1 MAQAHGGEDF
11 NEWDTVLYMSEPTR
25 PDDRRAQH
33 VAVLGLILQL
43 AAIGTVLGVSLWSKS
58 DAIATVAR
66 CMLAGLPIWLVL
78 FLVFKQLRRVGAEE
92 LETAEL
98 RRARAEGASDSI
110 FELDDEALLLEQNRL
125 RWMVRW
131 FLPCTTILTTLLLL
145 VGHFIGWGWTLD
157 EAFNPDGLQRT
168 LEPHLVMWFIVGIG
182 FLCFLYA
189 RYVIALSRIPNWR
202 MLRAGASC
210 MAGNA
215 VACLGLVIALMMTTS
230 FPWAEPLFAYV
241 IRIALVVVGI
251 ELVANFIL
259 DFYRPRTPGVVPRPS
274 FDSRLL
280 GLISEPG
287 GIAKSIADAVNYQ
300 FGFEVSSTWFY
311 QLLQRWMF
319 PISVATI
326 IAILA
331 LSSLVIVDAD
341 EQVVIERFGNPTA
354 QEARVLNPGLHIK
367 WPYPVDVVY
376 RAPVRRVRE
385 LVIGEATENDNE
397 DQHKAVLWT
406 EAHDYLPELLLLV
419 AAPKTR
425 TDDEPTMPAPSPN
438 IAASPRGSTASVAV
452 NLLMVSMP
460 IEYRVKDLSKYLYN
474 YDDPVRIMEAVAYQ
488 YLSDYAAGVDSDSL
502 MGPGR
507 LVFNDHLKRLIQSR
521 LDALNLGVEI
531 VFAGLRSAHP
541 PSEQQVAASYQAVVT
556 AETKKGATIEAAQ
569 GEARRM
575 LTAVAGTE
583 ERARALDAAIRDRE
597 KLQAESGVDAA
608 RLAEA
613 DSRIDDLLLGNPAKG
628 IAPPPGEIATQ
639 IAHARTAASEM
650 VTRAATMAR
659 AFGTEVAAYE
669 AAPALYSQRKIL
681 DVYAG
686 ISDIRKYLIVGDPKN
701 VIIEYQTAQEG
712 GLDRVLTEG
721 LEAEKKKG
729 K

>member
-1 MAQAHGGEDF
+1 
-11 NEWDTVLYMSEPTR
+11 
-25 PDDRRAQH
+25 
-33 VAVLGLILQL
+33 
-43 AAIGTVLGVSLWSKS
+43 
-58 DAIATVAR
+58 
-66 CMLAGLPIWLVL
+66 MLAGLPIWFVL

-98 RRARAEGASDSI
+98 RRTRAEGASETI
-110 FELDDEALLLEQNRL
+110 FELEDEALLLEQNRL

-131 FLPCTTILTTLLLL
+131 FLPSTTVIVTILLL
-145 VGHFIGWGWTLD
+145 VGHFLGWGWMLD
-157 EAFNPDGLQRT
+157 KAFATDGLQRT
-168 LEPHLVMWFIVGIG
+168 QQPHLVMWFLVGIG

-215 VACLGLVIALMMTTS
+215 LACLGLVIALMAATTAAWS
-230 FPWAEPLFAYV
+230 EPLFAYIARVALIV
-241 IRIALVVVGI
+241 IGI
-251 ELVANFIL
+251 ELAANFIF

-287 GIAKSIADAVNYQ
+287 GVTKSIADAVNYQ

-319 PISVATI
+319 PITIVTFVAV
-326 IAILA
+326 LA
-331 LSSLVIVDAD
+331 LTGVVIVDAD
-341 EQVVIERFGNPTA
+341 EQVVIERFGSPTA
-354 QEARVLNPGLHIK
+354 EATRVLAPGLHFK
-367 WPYPVDVVY
+367 WPYPIDVVF
-376 RAPVRRVRE
+376 RAPVKRVRE
-385 LVIGEATENDNE
+385 LVIGEATEKDDD
-397 DQHKAVLWT
+397 DQRKAVLWT
-406 EAHDYLPELLLLV
+406 EAHDYLPELMLLV

-425 TDDEPTMPAPSPN
+425 TEGEPTGPSPT
-438 IAASPRGSTASVAV
+438 AAESATGERFQSRTSTASVAV

-474 YDDPVRIMEAVAYQ
+474 YYDDPDKDDDGPVRVMEAVAYQ
-488 YLSDYAAGVDSDSL
+488 YLSDYAAGVDSDAH
-502 MGPGR
+502 MGPSR
-507 LVFNDHLKRLIQSR
+507 ATFNDDLKRLIQER
-521 LDALNLGVEI
+521 LDALDLGVEI
-531 VFAGLRSAHP
+531 VFAGLRAAHP
-541 PSEQQVAASYQAVVT
+541 PAQEQVAASFHAVVT
-556 AETKKGATIEAAQ
+556 AETKKGAVIEAAE

-583 ERARALDAAIRDRE
+583 ERARALDEAIRARE
-597 KLQAESGVDAA
+597 KLQAETGVDAA
-608 RLAEA
+608 LLAEA
-613 DSRIDDLLLGNPAKG
+613 DVQVDDLLLGNPAKG
-628 IAPPPGEIATQ
+628 IAPPPGEIATR
-639 IAHARTAASEM
+639 IANAKTSASEF

-659 AFGTEVAAYE
+659 AFSTEVAAYE

-681 DVYAG
+681 EVYAG
-686 ISDIRKYLIVGDPKN
+686 IGDIRKYLIVGNPKN

-712 GLDRVLTEG
+712 GLDRVLSEG
-721 LEAEKKKG
+721 LEKEKKKG